1 MNSRVSAG
9 LVLYRKRDGQLEVF
23 LAHPG
28 GPFFAR
34 KDEGHW
40 TIPKGEVESGE
51 DMLATATRE
60 LKEETGLAIEKGT
73 NFIELGSI
81 KQKGGKIVHA
91 WGAEYSGPEPG
102 ACQSNMFHMEW
113 PMGSGQMKAFPEVD
127 RAAFFPLEAAKTKV
141 KATQIPLLEKLAEL
155 VE

>member
-1 MNSRVSAG
+1 MPRVSAG
-9 LVLYRKRDGQLEVF
+9 LLMYRIHDGKLQVL

-28 GPFFAR
+28 GPLFQN
-34 KDEGHW
+34 KDDGAW
-40 TIPKGEVESGE
+40 TIPKGEIEPGE
-51 DMLATATRE
+51 DLLEAAKRE
-60 LKEETGLAIEKGT
+60 FKEETGVTPTGL
-73 NFIELGSI
+73 FIALTPI